1 MTVDLYLSVI
11 EDSSE
16 MILVKKTC
24 RYLQRNMSH
33 KHMLDNISKNMGTNR
48 SKLAASFK
56 NTLGI
61 GVFEFLR
68 KIRMEKAKFLLVT
81 ADSPIQQ
88 VAFDVGYENSANFST
103 TYKKHYG
110 LSPRE
115 QRNLYLDIKE
125 ISLRCS
131 RSMNDEDYNSNNII
145 TIN

>member
-56 NTLGI
+56 STLGI
-61 GVFEFLR
+61 SVFEFLR
-68 KIRMEKAKFLLVT
+68 KIRMEKEMFLLVT
-81 ADSPIQQ
+81 ADSSIQQ
-88 VAFDVGYENSANFST
+88 IAFDVGYENSANFST

-145 TIN
+145 TIS